1 MFGIWIGSD
10 AEWVEFQNDTNNFGI
25 LTWDFEEPSLSVD
38 FLDLTISIEANTI
51 VTTTFQKALNLY
63 QYIPPH
69 SAHPPKMIQGI
80 IYGLLKNYY
89 IQNTK
94 KEDYHNITIKLYHRL
109 VARGWNAAD
118 IKSHILAADTRIK
131 NSNPPILPLQP
142 PIIETTDEADDTKDT
157 IFIHWEYH
165 PNDIPR
171 RRVRAIY
178 NNTCGE
184 LLKEDLDICNTII
197 AYSRP
202 PNLKDMITKAKL
214 HQAPGKEA
222 SKYYSGELP

>member
-1 MFGIWIGSD
+1 MEILEGEQARSD
-10 AEWVEFQNDTNNFGI
+10 DSSAKINFY
-25 LTWDFEEPSLSVD
+25 SL
-38 FLDLTISIEANTI
+38 
-51 VTTTFQKALNLY
+51 
-63 QYIPPH
+63 PH
-69 SAHPPKMIQGI
+69 I
-80 IYGLLKNYY
+80 KN
-89 IQNTK
+89 Q
-94 KEDYHNITIKLYHRL
+94 
-109 VARGWNAAD
+109 
-118 IKSHILAADTRIK
+118 KSHILAADARLT
-131 NSNPPILPLQP
+131 NSNPPILPLPP
-142 PIIETTDEADDTKDT
+142 PIIETTDETNDTKDT

-171 RRVRAIY
+171 RRIREIY

-184 LLKEDLDICNTII
+184 LLKEDLDICNTIV